1 GGRLVVCGGT
11 SGQKV
16 ELNLPRLFFKQF
28 EIIGST
34 MGSYEEFDAVTAL
47 VAQGVDVH
55 VDRTYPLDQY
65 DQALERLERGE
76 QLGKIVL
83 THGEG

>member
-1 GGRLVVCGGT
+1 MVVCGGT
-11 SGQKV
+11 SGPKV

-34 MGSYEEFDAVTAL
+34 MGSYEEFAAVTKL
-47 VAQGVDVH
+47 IEDGVPVH
-55 VDRTYPLDQY
+55 VDRAYPLAGY
-65 DQALERLERGE
+65 EQALERLTQGE

-83 THGEG
+83 THEVGV